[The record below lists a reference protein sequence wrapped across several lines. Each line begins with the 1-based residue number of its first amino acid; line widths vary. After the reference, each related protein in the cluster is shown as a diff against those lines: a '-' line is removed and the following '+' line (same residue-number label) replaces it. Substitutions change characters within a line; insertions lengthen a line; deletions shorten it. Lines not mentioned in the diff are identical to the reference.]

1 MDLVRRARFSSPR
14 FSLSLVPLGTSNIE
28 NRGACGARRSRAGR
42 ASTHERGGS
51 LAGARTGPR
60 DERCARAHA
69 APISKIWC
77 RRVRGGVGGENERGG
92 GHFDHAA
99 IFFFRAPFGVFSVP
113 RPHPHHPTRAPRVW
127 GHNSPSRPHTI
138 PTIPKI
144 DVNGTGARRRQHRCH

>member
-60 DERCARAHA
+60 DERCARARA

-77 RRVRGGVGGENERGG
+77 RRVRGGVGVENGRGG

-99 IFFFRAPFGVFSVP
+99 TFYFALPSVFSLCRGLTHTTP
-113 RPHPHHPTRAPRVW
+113 REHREFGATTR
-127 GHNSPSRPHTI
+127 RPDRT
-138 PTIPKI
+138 PPPQFQKLT
-144 DVNGTGARRRQHRCH
+144 